1 MREVWLTSGM
11 GGALSAS
18 TTKSSLKGENME
30 FVAITTETMTHIY
43 RSFFKRGVHKSELI
57 SSFDR
62 VLSQEERE
70 TVLEH
75 VKNNYGKGVKKPY
88 PCLNNIRFENNDAS

>member
-1 MREVWLTSGM
+1 
-11 GGALSAS
+11 
-18 TTKSSLKGENME
+18 ME

-43 RSFFKRGVHKSELI
+43 RSFYKRGVHKSELI

-62 VLSQEERE
+62 VLSQEEKE
-70 TVLEH
+70 AVLIH

-88 PCLNNIRFENNDAS
+88 PCLNNIRFEKSDAS